1 MTYKSESEL
10 YPEVIRWFEKHLKGK
25 YPKAEIK
32 AFDTSRQDL
41 SEFLRR
47 GKIHSFFPEFET
59 YVIKVD
65 VTATIK
71 HKNTCELAFVECKLN
86 SINLKDISQLLGYSK
101 VVKPRHSFIISP
113 AGISS
118 PVNTLVKIF
127 KRYDILEYA
136 GSSRIRIAQ
145 WNKIT
150 QEIDISTLLP
160 PGEHL

>member
-1 MTYKSESEL
+1 MYSLEKEL
-10 YPEVIRWFEKHLKGK
+10 YPEIIKWLETYLKGK

-32 AFDTSRQDL
+32 AYDTSRQDL

-47 GKIHSFFPEFET
+47 HKLHLFFPEFET

-65 VTATIK
+65 ITASIK
-71 HKNTCELAFVECKLN
+71 YKDRCDLAFVECKLN
-86 SINLKDISQLLGYSK
+86 SINLNDISQLLGYSR
-101 VVKPRHSFIISP
+101 VVRPKYAFIISP
-113 AGISS
+113 DTVSA
-118 PVNTLVKIF
+118 PVSTLIKIF

-136 GSSRIRIAQ
+136 TGARIKIAQ

-150 QEIDISTLLP
+150 QEIDISSLLP

>member
-1 MTYKSESEL
+1 MYKLESEL

-32 AFDTSRQDL
+32 AYDTSRQDL

-47 GKIHSFFPEFET
+47 AKIHSLFPEFET

-65 VTATIK
+65 ITATIK
-71 HKNTCELAFVECKLN
+71 YKNRCELAFVECKLN
-86 SINLKDISQLLGYSK
+86 PINLKDISQLLGYSR
-101 VVKPRHSFIISP
+101 VVKPKYSYIISP

-118 PVNTLVKIF
+118 PVNTLIKIF
-127 KRYDILEYA
+127 KRYDILEYIE
-136 GSSRIRIAQ
+136 GSRIKIVQ